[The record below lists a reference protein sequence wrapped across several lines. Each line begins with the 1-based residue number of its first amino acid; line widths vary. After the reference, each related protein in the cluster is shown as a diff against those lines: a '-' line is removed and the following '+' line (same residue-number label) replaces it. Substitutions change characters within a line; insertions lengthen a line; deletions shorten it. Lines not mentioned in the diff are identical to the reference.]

1 MQPERKRPVDAVASP
16 RALTVA
22 SSSQPTLHLSE
33 WPFDPTIAMLVQA
46 DHTVEIDPE
55 HLVELIGRAK
65 SLGVRKI
72 RTGALRATST
82 ERVLSQGFHTIDT
95 LALLSFD
102 LSAPI
107 RPPSTDAHL
116 RPLRRRHLSAA
127 VAVDLDAFGP
137 KWAQHR
143 DALHDTRRAT
153 LHSRSR
159 RATIAR
165 QPVVGFA
172 LSGYTNDIGYLQR
185 LAVSPQHQSQGIGY
199 ALTSDA
205 LQWMQQRGCDHAL
218 VNTSVQNEGALGLY
232 ENIGFSVLS
241 EQLTIAEI
249 DLGSELR

>member
-1 MQPERKRPVDAVASP
+1 MQPERSQPLDAAAP
-16 RALTVA
+16 TRALIVA
-22 SSSQPTLHLSE
+22 TLSQPTLHLSE

-55 HLVELIGRAK
+55 HLVELIGRAA

-82 ERVLSQGFHTIDT
+82 ERVLSQGFHAIDT

-102 LSAPI
+102 LSAPL
-107 RPPSTDAHL
+107 RPLSVDSRL

-127 VAVDLDAFGP
+127 EEVDLDAFGP

-143 DALHDTRRAT
+143 GALLDTRQAT

-159 RATIAR
+159 RMTIDG

-172 LSGYTNDIGYLQR
+172 LSGYTNEVGYLQR
-185 LAVSPQHQSQGIGY
+185 LAVSPNHQGQGIGF

-205 LQWMQQRGCDHAL
+205 LRWMRQRGCDHAL
-218 VNTSVQNEGALGLY
+218 VNTSVRNEGALGLY
-232 ENIGFSVLS
+232 EKIGFSVLA

-249 DLGSELR
+249 DVGSESR

>member
-82 ERVLSQGFHTIDT
+82 ERVLSQGFHAIDT

-153 LHSRSR
+153 LRSRSR
-159 RATIAR
+159 RATIDR
-165 QPVVGFA
+165 QPVV
-172 LSGYTNDIGYLQR
+172 GYLQR
-185 LAVSPQHQSQGIGY
+185 LAVSPQHQGQGIGY

-249 DLGSELR
+249 DLGSESR